1 MLNPFVLLFKKSP
14 TEIVDIR
21 AIPQPKPHTE
31 PTTNTD
37 RITEYDLWY
46 VLDDIARAL
55 DRELSTD
62 NLPTY
67 PIQSEGGIQKMALL
81 HESAVHTLTRPKEM
95 TNYERKNPF
104 NPEADLDELLYV
116 FQSIRPAYY
125 NNLNEFSGVIGMP
138 KRHLSPVYEDANQ
151 EGVTAYVKG
160 KWRTDNPYP
169 QDDLKHVSWA
179 NGWLRAYQDNRYKP
193 EA

>member
-1 MLNPFVLLFKKSP
+1 MLNPFILLFKKSP

-21 AIPQPKPHTE
+21 AIPQSKPHTE

-46 VLDDIARAL
+46 VLDDIAKAL
-55 DRELSTD
+55 DRELSVD

-67 PIQSEGGIQKMALL
+67 PIQTEGVVKKMALL
-81 HESAVHTLTRPKEM
+81 HESAVHTLT
-95 TNYERKNPF
+95 NYERKNPF
-104 NPEADLDELLYV
+104 NPSADLDELLYV
-116 FQSIRPAYY
+116 FQLIRPAYY
-125 NNLNEFSGVIGMP
+125 NNVNEFSGLVLTP
-138 KRHLSPVYEDANQ
+138 PRQLSPVYEDVNQ

-169 QDDLKHVSWA
+169 PDDLKHVSWA
-179 NGWLRAYQDNRYKP
+179 SGWLRAYQDNRYKP
-193 EA
+193 ET